1 MPKSTI
7 PSLVY
12 TETQTRKHLALAGL
26 ILGVLITRS
35 YFQAGV
41 AFRPI
46 VPIMNTSYRRYSGS
60 RPRSSARRRVYSAT
74 AFPAGEI
81 LPAFSSPS
89 RFRRQHLAHVGL
101 GDPELSRY
109 TERCDSRLEGC
120 SHRIDPA
127 LWQRDIGLFWL
138 PPFGRCF

>member
-35 YFQAGV
+35 YFQVEV

-46 VPIMNTSYRRYSGS
+46 VPIYHMGNTGS
-60 RPRSSARRRVYSAT
+60 KR
-74 AFPAGEI
+74 
-81 LPAFSSPS
+81 
-89 RFRRQHLAHVGL
+89 
-101 GDPELSRY
+101 
-109 TERCDSRLEGC
+109 
-120 SHRIDPA
+120 
-127 LWQRDIGLFWL
+127 
-138 PPFGRCF
+138 